1 MLNSIRLVDFKNH
14 ADTRVHLGELT
25 LLVGPNG
32 AGKTGVLRGI
42 QLGSQVLQGGGEST
56 LAELGSRE
64 ELVRRGADRFIIKLA
79 GKDLRDSQRVW
90 DIRFAMDRGPKARKN
105 AIVSFFIDGELPR
118 DPRLLFDDEPPR
130 DSRLLFDGELPRDP
144 HLLLESISA
153 FDEPTD
159 ARERLGAAVYL
170 RLDATRLSKP
180 SYLESADAR
189 VGFDGYGLAST
200 IAHLMTYERDRFERL
215 ESALQSIIPGV
226 KRIRVRRIEKNKKVL
241 ADELALDMRSG
252 DALPA
257 HAVSEGTLIVLGL
270 LAVLEGPDRPNL
282 VLIEGIDHSL
292 HPRAQTQLVEVLRSL
307 VRLRPE
313 GLQIVATSH
322 SPYLIDALSPAEVW
336 VVGLRGNGT
345 AAACL
350 ADHPDSEH
358 FREVLG
364 TGEFLSSVG
373 EDWVLQ
379 QGATDAPGSDR

>member
-1 MLNSIRLVDFKNH
+1 MLNSIQLTDFKNH
-14 ADTRVHLGELT
+14 ADTTVRLGELT

-32 AGKTGVLRGI
+32 AGKTGVLQGI
-42 QLGSQVLQGGGEST
+42 QLVSQVDDESA
-56 LAELGSRE
+56 LAELGGRE
-64 ELVRRGADRFIIKLA
+64 VLVRRGADCFVMELA
-79 GKDLRDSQRVW
+79 GKDPRDSQRAW
-90 DIRFAMDRGPKARKN
+90 DLRFAMDRTPGALKDA
-105 AIVSFFIDGELPR
+105 VDFFIDGGLLIPELFALNER
-118 DPRLLFDDEPPR
+118 
-130 DSRLLFDGELPRDP
+130 
-144 HLLLESISA
+144 SA
-153 FDEPTD
+153 QLAK
-159 ARERLGAAVYL
+159 AREALGTAVYL
-170 RLDATRLSKP
+170 RLDATRLSEP
-180 SYLESADAR
+180 SYLESTDA
-189 VGFDGYGLAST
+189 GIDSDGYGLASI

-215 ESALQSIIPGV
+215 ESALRSIIPGV

-241 ADELALDMRSG
+241 ADGLVLDMRSG

-282 VLIEGIDHSL
+282 VLIDGIDHSL
-292 HPRAQTQLVEVLRSL
+292 HPRAQVQLVEVLRSL
-307 VRLRPE
+307 IRLRPE

-322 SPYLIDALSPAEVW
+322 SPYLIDALSPDEVW
-336 VVGLRGNGT
+336 VVALRENGT
-345 AAACL
+345 AAAACL